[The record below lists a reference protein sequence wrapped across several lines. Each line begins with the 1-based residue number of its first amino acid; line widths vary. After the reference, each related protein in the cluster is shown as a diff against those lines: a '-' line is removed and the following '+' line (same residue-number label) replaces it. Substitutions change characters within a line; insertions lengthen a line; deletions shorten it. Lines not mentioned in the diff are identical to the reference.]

1 MADTPITYAADAYTP
16 ERADQPR
23 SEECH
28 HSRRFRLAAASG
40 QRLPRRQPTVDM
52 APMTRGIR
60 LVPPQELREI
70 ESQPYYQV
78 RPDDRPTHPLRMDEE
93 CLRFTSQTKRNFF
106 FGITKAIGFVGIFW
120 LTPITFLTAIIL
132 ATIDANYA
140 KTGNFFSNFI
150 TFFWWEGAV
159 LVLAGSLVLW
169 GGAKLIY
176 RLFPNW
182 ASGYQPG
189 PMWELNRASGKVIVF
204 ANPAKKSTAW
214 QVAHELP
221 FEEFDCYLQN
231 TPSHQGLPQFN
242 LSLVHYREEAHVA
255 LVGMFSATS
264 SHVEQRAAWD
274 MIQRYMDTT
283 QPLPDIPVF
292 EIYRPLDP
300 ATIEHD
306 RRTGRNPRY
315 WRDMDDATFERHV
328 SEHQDK
334 LNAFYRG

>member
-1 MADTPITYAADAYTP
+1 
-16 ERADQPR
+16 
-23 SEECH
+23 
-28 HSRRFRLAAASG
+28 
-40 QRLPRRQPTVDM
+40 
-52 APMTRGIR
+52 
-60 LVPPQELREI
+60 
-70 ESQPYYQV
+70 V
-78 RPDDRPTHPLRMDEE
+78 RPEDRPTHPLRMDEE
-93 CLRFTSQTKRNFF
+93 CLRYTSQTKRNFIIGVIRVFGMVGF
-106 FGITKAIGFVGIFW
+106 FCSLIVAAISV
-120 LTPITFLTAIIL
+120 IL
-132 ATIDANYA
+132 DLFFFI
-140 KTGNFFSNFI
+140 GNENVNFKN
-150 TFFWWEGAV
+150 ELMAV
-159 LVLAGSLVLW
+159 LGIYSYIWGGTLVLW
-169 GGAKLIY
+169 GGANLIY

-189 PMWELNRASGKVIVF
+189 PMWELNRATGKVIVF

-221 FEEFDCYLQN
+221 FEEFDCYLQS

-300 ATIEHD
+300 ASIEHD
-306 RRTGRNPRY
+306 RRTGRNPRF
-315 WRDMDDATFERHV
+315 WRDMDDATYERHV